1 MLNSLNKLSTK
12 GGPMPKTNS
21 DSQDSPKD
29 SVESQPKSTK
39 SLPGFLKVLSPQ
51 TAVWIGAT
59 IVFAALFFMSSVL
72 DMKVHVTFGQ
82 GSTGTVNSQTA
93 SPGTATPAGG
103 IASQVGGC

>member
-1 MLNSLNKLSTK
+1 MLNSLNKLSAK
-12 GGPMPKTNS
+12 GGPMPKTNNEPS
-21 DSQDSPKD
+21 PTDSKD
-29 SVESQPKSTK
+29 KSAK

-82 GSTGTVNSQTA
+82 GSTGTVNSQTT